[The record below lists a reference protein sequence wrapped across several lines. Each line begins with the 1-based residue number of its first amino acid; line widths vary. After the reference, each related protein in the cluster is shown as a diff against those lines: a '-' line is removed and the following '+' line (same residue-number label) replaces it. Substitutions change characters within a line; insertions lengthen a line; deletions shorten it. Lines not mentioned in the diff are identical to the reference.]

1 MSSKILTLLFI
12 AIGAASVAAC
22 EGDPDALTGRGGR
35 GAGSGEGEADGD
47 QNNDGLPE
55 SLQCTVKPDGRS
67 YQNFDG
73 AKLEA
78 ERLNENVGVN
88 RARIKPYAVMA
99 GEYTRVLGAA
109 PPSLADSASS
119 FEDPPARWYA
129 ESTHSGV
136 SLNAIFDISFEGC
149 RVYVSGQSDLAT
161 APTKESAEKFCSTMQ
176 RKAWSRTPSPE
187 EISGCATLAT
197 DKLNTEPD
205 ARRRWSYVCASIL
218 SSSHFLTF

>member
-1 MSSKILTLLFI
+1 MSTKIITVLFLAGLT
-12 AIGAASVAAC
+12 ASFAAC
-22 EGDPDALTGRGGR
+22 ADDPDALTGRGTR
-35 GAGSGEGEADGD
+35 GNGGENGNGDENGDGI
-47 QNNDGLPE
+47 PE
-55 SLQCTVKPDGRS
+55 SLQCTQAPDGRS
-67 YQNFDG
+67 YTNFDG

-109 PPSLADSASS
+109 PASLAQSAAS

-149 RVYVSGQSDLAT
+149 HAYVSGQADLAA
-161 APTKESAEKFCSTMQ
+161 APTKESAEKFCTSMM

-187 EISGCATLAT
+187 EITGCATLAT
-197 DKLNTEPD
+197 DKLGTEAD
-205 ARRRWSYVCASIL
+205 VKRKWSYVCASIL